1 MPDNPLLAGGA
12 VAVAGELLFV
22 LVMAVVMK
30 RAADGAAPEPQPQ
43 ANRVAVLLL
52 RLSTW
57 FRLGLGLGVA
67 YSVTNPNPNPNPPLT
82 QNDTATLAEEPRPGQ
97 AVATSADSP
106 RSGLD

>member
-57 FRLGLGLGVA
+57 FRLGLGFGVA
-67 YSVTNPNPNPNPPLT
+67 NPNPNPNPPLT
-82 QNDTATLAEEPRPGQ
+82 QTDAAPPAEEPRPGQ

>member
-57 FRLGLGLGVA
+57 FRLGLGFGVA
-67 YSVTNPNPNPNPPLT
+67 NPNPNPNPPLT

-97 AVATSADSP
+97 AVATSADSS

>member
-52 RLSTW
+52 
-57 FRLGLGLGVA
+57 LGFG
-67 YSVTNPNPNPNPPLT
+67 
-82 QNDTATLAEEPRPGQ
+82 
-97 AVATSADSP
+97 
-106 RSGLD
+106 

>member
-12 VAVAGELLFV
+12 AAVAGELLFV

-43 ANRVAVLLL
+43 ANGGSCSTA
-52 RLSTW
+52 TW
-57 FRLGLGLGVA
+57 FRLGLGLGLGVA
-67 YSVTNPNPNPNPPLT
+67 NPNPNPNPPLT
-82 QNDTATLAEEPRPGQ
+82 QTDAAPPAEEPRPGQ

>member
-57 FRLGLGLGVA
+57 FRLGLGFGVA
-67 YSVTNPNPNPNPPLT
+67 NPNPNPNPPLT

>member
-57 FRLGLGLGVA
+57 FRLGLGFGVA
-67 YSVTNPNPNPNPPLT
+67 NPTPNPNPPLT

-97 AVATSADSP
+97 AVTTSADSR